1 MSNKLSFPQVKL
13 SIESGLASPGDTISV
28 QDTIDVDAFS
38 IGGRD
43 LKVSDGISYDIV
55 LTNTGDGI
63 LATGMARF
71 EADTA
76 CDRCLGPAHLDI
88 NAEIS
93 CYYLHEE
100 PEDEVEDE
108 SDFGLIDASDGT
120 VDLGEAIQGGLAME
134 IPYVI
139 TCTDDCKGLCP
150 QCGANLNDGPCGCVI
165 VHDPDFDRPNPFAA
179 LAALKFD
186 DAEAAHD
193 VDDLEDVLDDDSDD
207 LDDEEF
213 EKEWESREAEQGEP
227 R

>member
-1 MSNKLSFPQVKL
+1 MPSKQTFPPIKL
-13 SIESGLASPGDTISV
+13 SIESGLTSPGDTVSV
-28 QDTIDVDAFS
+28 QDRIDVDSFT

-43 LKVSDGISYDIV
+43 LTVKDGISYDV
-55 LTNTGDGI
+55 LLTNTGDGI

-71 EADTA
+71 EADTT
-76 CDRCLGPAHLDI
+76 CDRCLGPAHLDV

-100 PEDEVEDE
+100 PQDDVEDE
-108 SDFGLIDASDGT
+108 SDFGLIDDSDGT
-120 VDLGEAIQGGLAME
+120 IDLSEAIQGGLAME
-134 IPYVI
+134 IPYVV

-165 VHDPDFDRPNPFAA
+165 EHDPDFDRPNPFAA

-186 DAEAAHD
+186 D
-193 VDDLEDVLDDDSDD
+193 VEDVQDLDAEDADEDDD

-213 EKEWESREAEQGEP
+213 EREWDAREAGANESR
-227 R
+227 

>member
-1 MSNKLSFPQVKL
+1 MPSKQTFPPIKL
-13 SIESGLASPGDTISV
+13 SIESGLASPGDTVSV
-28 QDTIDVDAFS
+28 QDSIDVDSFA

-43 LKVSDGISYDIV
+43 LSVKDGISYDV
-55 LTNTGDGI
+55 LLTNTGDGI

-71 EADTA
+71 EADTT
-76 CDRCLGPAHLDI
+76 CDRCLGPAHLDV

-100 PEDEVEDE
+100 PQDDVEDE
-108 SDFGLIDASDGT
+108 SDFGLIDDSDGT
-120 VDLGEAIQGGLAME
+120 IDLSEAIQGGLAME
-134 IPYVI
+134 IPYVV
-139 TCTDDCKGLCP
+139 TCSDDCKGLCP

-165 VHDPDFDRPNPFAA
+165 EHDPDFDRPNPFAA

-186 DAEAAHD
+186 D
-193 VDDLEDVLDDDSDD
+193 VEDVQDLDEEDAEDDD

-213 EKEWESREAEQGEP
+213 EREWDAREAGAEEP

>member
-1 MSNKLSFPQVKL
+1 MSSKQTFPSIKL
-13 SIESGLASPGDTISV
+13 SIESGLTSPGDTVSV
-28 QDTIDVDAFS
+28 QNRLDVDSFA
-38 IGGRD
+38 IGGRE
-43 LKVSDGISYDIV
+43 LNVKDGISYDVV

-71 EADTA
+71 EADTT
-76 CDRCLGPAHLDI
+76 CDRCLGPAHLDV

-100 PEDEVEDE
+100 PEDDVEDE
-108 SDFGLIDASDGT
+108 SDFGLIDDSDGT
-120 VDLGEAIQGGLAME
+120 IDLSEAIQGGLAME
-134 IPYVI
+134 IPYVV

-165 VHDPDFDRPNPFAA
+165 EHDPDFDRPNPFAA

-186 DAEAAHD
+186 D
-193 VDDLEDVLDDDSDD
+193 VEDVQDLDEEDAGEDDD

-213 EKEWESREAEQGEP
+213 EREWDAREAGADEP

>member
-1 MSNKLSFPQVKL
+1 MPSKQTFPPIKL
-13 SIESGLASPGDTISV
+13 SIESGLTSPGDTVSV
-28 QDTIDVDAFS
+28 QDTIDVDSFT

-43 LKVSDGISYDIV
+43 LNVKDGIAYDV
-55 LTNTGDGI
+55 LLTNTGDGI

-71 EADTA
+71 EADTT
-76 CDRCLGPAHLDI
+76 CDRCLGPAHLDV

-100 PEDEVEDE
+100 PQDDVEDE
-108 SDFGLIDASDGT
+108 SDFGLIDDSDGT
-120 VDLGEAIQGGLAME
+120 IDLSEAIQGGLAME
-134 IPYVI
+134 IPYVV

-150 QCGANLNDGPCGCVI
+150 QCGANLNEGPCGCVI
-165 VHDPDFDRPNPFAA
+165 EHDPDFDRPNPFAA

-186 DAEAAHD
+186 D
-193 VDDLEDVLDDDSDD
+193 VEDVQDLDAEDSDEDDD

-213 EKEWESREAEQGEP
+213 EREWDAREVGADEP